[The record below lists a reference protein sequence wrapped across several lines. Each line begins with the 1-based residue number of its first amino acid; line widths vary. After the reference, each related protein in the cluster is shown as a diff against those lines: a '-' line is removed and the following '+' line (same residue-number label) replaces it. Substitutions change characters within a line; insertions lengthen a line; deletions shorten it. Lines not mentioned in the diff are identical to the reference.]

1 MINANGIHTT
11 SPSTALQ
18 PGGNFILFCLFVCL
32 FVVIV
37 QFYKNRENSYL
48 DSGYQ
53 IARLHAR
60 GLMENLVPSLLS
72 LPRLGCLGYFSARWL
87 VGSIVKD

>member
-1 MINANGIHTT
+1 MG
-11 SPSTALQ
+11 STLLVLVPRYNQAVIS
-18 PGGNFILFCLFVCL
+18 FYFVCL
-32 FVVIV
+32 FVVVVV

-60 GLMENLVPSLLS
+60 GLVENLVPSLLS
-72 LPRLGCLGYFSARWL
+72 LPRHGCLGYFSARWL
-87 VGSIVKD
+87 SGSIVKD

>member
-1 MINANGIHTT
+1 ME
-11 SPSTALQ
+11 STLLVLVPRYNQAVIS
-18 PGGNFILFCLFVCL
+18 FYFVCL
-32 FVVIV
+32 FVVVVV

-53 IARLHAR
+53 IARLHTR

>member
-1 MINANGIHTT
+1 MG
-11 SPSTALQ
+11 STLLVLVPRYNQAVIS
-18 PGGNFILFCLFVCL
+18 FYFVCLFVCL
-32 FVVIV
+32 FVVVVV